1 MVNLDIYTIQ
11 RLTKPDSLTLE
22 LTDYSFVSHTMGIMN
37 HGCLFKFFKP
47 TIALNQRYYVSGMG
61 EYLGICMLENKTV
74 ELTWGKL

>member
-1 MVNLDIYTIQ
+1 
-11 RLTKPDSLTLE
+11 
-22 LTDYSFVSHTMGIMN
+22 MGVYLS
-37 HGCLFKFFKP
+37 LFKFFKP